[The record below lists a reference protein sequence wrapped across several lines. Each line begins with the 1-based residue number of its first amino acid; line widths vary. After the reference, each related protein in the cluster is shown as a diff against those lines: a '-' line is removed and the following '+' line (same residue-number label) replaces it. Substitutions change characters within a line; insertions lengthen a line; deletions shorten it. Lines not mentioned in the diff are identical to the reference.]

1 MSALSIKNKLTIAFV
16 LAILLMTTAQTYIT
30 GKQIFDETTRSIN
43 QYASTL
49 LNGSVTS
56 MDQWIKAKINVV
68 RSTSDAFIDPTQA
81 KAYLA
86 TASKAGDFRVAYA
99 GLNDAQFI
107 LGIDL
112 GVPEGYDPRER
123 DWYKDTMRIN
133 GLNITEPYF
142 DVQSNR
148 LIMTIALPFTEG
160 KVGGVLGADVEIDNL
175 VSDVVDLKQ
184 PGVEAFITNSKG
196 KIVAH
201 KNHDLTLKGIENIS
215 PDLSASQITKLAQSR
230 ELVET
235 IISDKE
241 VLITSESVPNTD
253 WYYTIVIDKQHA
265 FASQEELLGQLIIMG
280 LVQVLLIAIIA
291 LVIVK
296 KALSPLNN
304 LSNSMKDLAEGNGDL
319 TKRIEVKTKD
329 EIGILAEQV
338 NAFIAKLQEI
348 VQDISNSSKNL
359 GNQSEVSTKQAIGL
373 SDSLATQLNEVS
385 QIATAVHEMSAAAE
399 EVASNAKQ
407 TADSALSSTEHCDQG
422 KRVIRRNQDSITNL
436 ASQLE
441 NAAKV
446 IGQLEKNAQDINTI
460 TSTISDIAE
469 QTNLLALN
477 AAIEAARAGDQG
489 RGFAVVADEVRVL
502 SQRTHSSTVE
512 IREMIESLQKNSV
525 EAVDSMTRSRDLAS
539 SSVEDANDAT
549 EALEKITI
557 SIQQISEM
565 ASHISNAASEQ
576 RTVTE
581 EVSKNI
587 QQVSDIST
595 HLSQE
600 AHNSRSLSEDL
611 RQIAVRLN
619 EQVHM
624 FKH

>member
-16 LAILLMTTAQTYIT
+16 LAILVMTTAQTYIT
-30 GKQIFDETTRSIN
+30 GSQIFAETTRSIN
-43 QYASTL
+43 QYATTL
-49 LNGSVTS
+49 LNGSVNS

-68 RSTSDAFIDPTQA
+68 RSTSDAFIEPDQA

-112 GVPEGYDPRER
+112 GTPEGYDPRER
-123 DWYKDTMRIN
+123 DWYKDTMRVN
-133 GLNITEPYF
+133 GVNITEPYF

-148 LIMTIALPFTEG
+148 LIMTIALPFKEG
-160 KVGGVLGADVEIDNL
+160 NIGGVLGADVEIDNL
-175 VSDVVDLKQ
+175 VKDVVDLKVE
-184 PGVEAFITNSKG
+184 GVEAFITNSKG

-201 KNHDLTLKGIENIS
+201 KDKQLTLKEIENIS
-215 PDLSASQITKLAQSR
+215 PDLTAAQITKLAQSQ

-235 IISDKE
+235 NISNTD
-241 VLITSESVPNTD
+241 VLITSMAVPNTD
-253 WYYTIVIDKQHA
+253 WYYTIVIDKAHA
-265 FASQEELLGQLIIMG
+265 FKSQEELLGQSIMMG
-280 LVQVLLIAIIA
+280 LAQVLLIGVIA
-291 LVIVK
+291 FVIVK
-296 KALSPLNN
+296 RALAPLNN
-304 LSNSMKDLAEGNGDL
+304 LSDSMKDLAEGNGDL
-319 TKRIEVKTKD
+319 TKRIEVNTKD
-329 EIGILAEQV
+329 EIGILASQV

-348 VQDISNSSKNL
+348 VQDISNSSNNL
-359 GNQSEVSTKQAIGL
+359 GNQSEVSTKLAIEL

-407 TADSALSSTEHCDQG
+407 TADSAFSSTDHCDQG
-422 KRVIRRNQDSITNL
+422 KRVIRRNQDSITTL

-446 IGQLEKNAQDINTI
+446 IGQLERNAQDINTI

-512 IREMIESLQKNSV
+512 IREMIESLQRNSL
-525 EAVDSMTRSRDLAS
+525 EAVESMTRSRDLAA

-565 ASHISNAASEQ
+565 ASHISNASSEQ

-600 AHNSRSLSEDL
+600 AHSSRSLSEDL
-611 RQIAVRLN
+611 RQIAVHLDQ
-619 EQVHM
+619 QVNL
-624 FKH
+624 FKY

>member
-16 LAILLMTTAQTYIT
+16 LAILVMTTAQTYIT
-30 GKQIFDETTRSIN
+30 GSQIFAETTRSIN
-43 QYASTL
+43 QYATTL
-49 LNGSVTS
+49 LNGSVNS

-68 RSTSDAFIDPTQA
+68 RSTSDAFIEPDQA

-112 GVPEGYDPRER
+112 GIPEGYDPRER
-123 DWYKDTMRIN
+123 DWYKDTMRVN
-133 GLNITEPYF
+133 GVNITEPYF

-148 LIMTIALPFTEG
+148 LIMTIALPFKEG
-160 KVGGVLGADVEIDNL
+160 NIGGVLGADVEIDNL
-175 VSDVVDLKQ
+175 VKDVVDLKVE
-184 PGVEAFITNSKG
+184 GVEAFITNSKG

-201 KNHDLTLKGIENIS
+201 KDKQLTLKEIENIS
-215 PDLSASQITKLAQSR
+215 PDLTAAQITKLAQSQ

-235 IISDKE
+235 NISNTD
-241 VLITSESVPNTD
+241 VLITSMAVPNTD
-253 WYYTIVIDKQHA
+253 WYYTIVIDKAHA
-265 FASQEELLGQLIIMG
+265 FKSQEELLGQSIMMG
-280 LVQVLLIAIIA
+280 LAQVLLIGVIA
-291 LVIVK
+291 FVIVK
-296 KALSPLNN
+296 RALAPLNN
-304 LSNSMKDLAEGNGDL
+304 LSDSMKDLAEGNGDL
-319 TKRIEVKTKD
+319 TKRIEVNTKD
-329 EIGILAEQV
+329 EIGILASQV

-348 VQDISNSSKNL
+348 VQDISNSSNNL
-359 GNQSEVSTKQAIGL
+359 GNQSEVSTKLAIEL

-407 TADSALSSTEHCDQG
+407 TADSAFSSTDHCDQG
-422 KRVIRRNQDSITNL
+422 KRVIRRNQDSITTL

-446 IGQLEKNAQDINTI
+446 IGQLERNAQDINTI

-512 IREMIESLQKNSV
+512 IREMIESLQRNSL
-525 EAVDSMTRSRDLAS
+525 EAVESMTRSRDLAA

-565 ASHISNAASEQ
+565 ASHISNASSEQ

-600 AHNSRSLSEDL
+600 AHSSRSLSEDL
-611 RQIAVRLN
+611 RQIAVHLDQ
-619 EQVHM
+619 QVNL
-624 FKH
+624 FKY

>member
-1 MSALSIKNKLTIAFV
+1 MSALSIKNKLTLAFV
-16 LAILLMTTAQTYIT
+16 FAILLMTTAQTYIT
-30 GKQIFDETTRSIN
+30 SKQIFDETTRSIN
-43 QYASTL
+43 QYATTL

-68 RSTSDAFIDPTQA
+68 RSASDAFIDPSEAQP
-81 KAYLA
+81 YLA

-99 GLNDAQFI
+99 GLDDGQFI

-112 GVPEGYDPRER
+112 GTPEGYDPRER
-123 DWYKDTMRIN
+123 AWYKDTIKS
-133 GLNITEPYF
+133 GGVNITEPYH
-142 DVQSNR
+142 DVQNNG
-148 LIMTIALPFTEG
+148 LNMTIALPFTEG
-160 KVGGVLGADVEIDNL
+160 SIAGVLGADVEIDNL
-175 VSDVVDLKQ
+175 VSDVIDLKVE
-184 PGVEAFITNSKG
+184 GVEAFLTNSKG
-196 KIVAH
+196 NIVAH
-201 KNHDLTLKGIENIS
+201 KDPKLSLKTIDNIS
-215 PDLSASQITKLAQSR
+215 PDLSAAQITKLAQSQ

-235 IISDKE
+235 FISGAD
-241 VLITSESVPNTD
+241 VLITSKRVPNTD
-253 WYYTIVIDKQHA
+253 WYYTIVIDKAHA
-265 FASQEELLGQLIIMG
+265 FKSQEELLGQSIIMG
-280 LVQVLLIAIIA
+280 LIQVLIIAVIA

-296 KALSPLNN
+296 RALAPLNN
-304 LSNSMKDLAEGNGDL
+304 LSESMRDLAEGNGDL
-319 TKRIEVKTKD
+319 TKRIEVKAQD
-329 EIGILAEQV
+329 EIGILASQV

-359 GNQSEVSTKQAIGL
+359 DSQSEVSTKLAIEL
-373 SDSLATQLNEVS
+373 SESLATQLNEVS

-399 EVASNAKQ
+399 EVAGNAKL
-407 TADSALSSTEHCDQG
+407 TADSAYGSTDHCDQG
-422 KRVIRRNQDSITNL
+422 KRVIKRNQDSITNL

-441 NAAKV
+441 NAARV
-446 IGQLEKNAQDINTI
+446 IGELERNAQDINTI

-525 EAVDSMTRSRDLAS
+525 EAVESMTRSRDLAS

-549 EALEKITI
+549 EALEKITV
-557 SIQQISEM
+557 SIQEISEM
-565 ASHISNAASEQ
+565 SSHISNAASEQ

-595 HLSQE
+595 HLTDE
-600 AHNSRSLSEDL
+600 AKSSRALSEDL
-611 RQIAVRLN
+611 RQIAMRLN
-619 EQVHM
+619 DQVNL